1 MPNTEDVHVYRPR
14 RLKRNSLN
22 MSLNMSRRTVLT
34 RRRVLLFVGLT
45 VGSSVIGSF
54 NGRPASALTPAL
66 DRNGFGI
73 EVVTMC
79 DRASSEL
86 DSLKNLYADET
97 SRDEFVSYFS
107 GLDRI
112 LVRMD
117 TKLARLRVPD
127 TSTKSIV
134 TASRSALGYERKS
147 IKVGLARGRTG
158 KVAAARE
165 SINAAYVEIERR
177 ERSVNAQLVSIAL
190 DECSFFPTTL
200 DGDTSSTAAS
210 SGPVVFGLDA
220 TDAAIVLPPV
230 PGFTLTVLPEDSRT
244 LPLDDA
250 SKALVGR
257 YDGRLV
263 YSASGKPVG
272 ALVVMKLRRSL
283 DATEA
288 DAFFKGLFGSVP
300 ASPVDLPAT
309 GAFRRVQLSE
319 SGSSVVAGG
328 VQGRWAVAVVASD
341 AVGTKQFVAAYFPAV
356 PLLPA

>member
-1 MPNTEDVHVYRPR
+1 
-14 RLKRNSLN
+14 
-22 MSLNMSRRTVLT
+22 MSRRAVLI
-34 RRRVLLFVGLT
+34 RPLLLLFTGLT
-45 VGSSVIGSF
+45 VGSTVIGSF

-86 DSLKNLYADET
+86 DSLKNPYADET

-127 TSTKSIV
+127 ASTKSIV
-134 TASRSALGYERKS
+134 ATSRSALGYERKA

-158 KVAAARE
+158 KVAAARDD
-165 SINAAYVEIERR
+165 IDAAYVEIERR
-177 ERSVNAQLVSIAL
+177 ERTVNAQLVSIAL

-200 DGDTSSTAAS
+200 AGDKSSTAS
-210 SGPVVFGLDA
+210 PSGPVVFGLDA

-230 PGFTLTVLPEDSRT
+230 PGFTLTVLPADART
-244 LPLDDA
+244 FPLDDA
-250 SKALVGR
+250 SRALIER
-257 YDGRLV
+257 DDGRLV
-263 YSASGKPVG
+263 YSGSGKPVG
-272 ALVVMKLRRSL
+272 ALVAMKLRRSL
-283 DATEA
+283 NATEA
-288 DAFFKGLFGSVP
+288 DAFFTGLFGSVP
-300 ASPVDLPAT
+300 AAPVDLAAA
-309 GAFRRVQLSE
+309 GAFRRVQLAE
-319 SGSSVVAGG
+319 SASSVVAGG
-328 VQGRWAVAVVASD
+328 VQGRWAVAVIGSD
-341 AVGTKQFVAAYFPAV
+341 VVSAKQFVAAYFPAV

>member
-1 MPNTEDVHVYRPR
+1 
-14 RLKRNSLN
+14 
-22 MSLNMSRRTVLT
+22 MSRRTVLT
-34 RRRVLLFVGLT
+34 RLVLLFTGLT
-45 VGSSVIGSF
+45 VGSTVIGSF

-97 SRDEFVSYFS
+97 SRDDFVFYFS

-127 TSTKSIV
+127 SSTKSIV
-134 TASRSALGYERKS
+134 ATSRSALGYERKV

-158 KVAAARE
+158 KVAAARDY
-165 SINAAYVEIERR
+165 IDAAYVEIERR
-177 ERSVNAQLVSIAL
+177 EQTVNAQLVSIDL

-200 DGDTSSTAAS
+200 EGDTSSTTSS

-220 TDAAIVLPPV
+220 TDVAIVLPPV
-230 PGFTLTVLPEDSRT
+230 PGFTLAVLPEDART
-244 LPLDDA
+244 FPLDDA
-250 SKALVGR
+250 SKALIGR

-263 YSASGKPVG
+263 YSGSGKPV
-272 ALVVMKLRRSL
+272 AVLVAMKLRRSL
-283 DATEA
+283 DAAEA

-309 GAFRRVQLSE
+309 GAFRRVQLAE